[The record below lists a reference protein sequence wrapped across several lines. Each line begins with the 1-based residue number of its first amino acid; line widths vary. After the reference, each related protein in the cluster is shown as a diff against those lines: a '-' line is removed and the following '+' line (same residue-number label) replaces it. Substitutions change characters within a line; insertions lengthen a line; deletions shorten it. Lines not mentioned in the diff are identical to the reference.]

1 MSSNTV
7 SKTYH
12 IWVCSIAT
20 DKVLIDRQEEIG
32 ILQEKITSLTLQLME
47 REEKISQLMENMK
60 GKQ

>member
-1 MSSNTV
+1 MSSNIV